1 MANPLPQ
8 VVFRADGNTR
18 IGLGHL
24 TRCLALAEMLQP
36 HFACCFLVRDPD
48 EAIQGQLLVSG
59 FDYSLVPTGLPLL
72 AEARWLQ
79 EQLAAD
85 SILVL
90 DGYEFTDAYRRELK
104 RHLYALVCLDDL
116 ASQHSWCDV
125 IINAA
130 GGVSSA
136 AYSPEPG
143 AMLCL
148 GPAYALLRQP
158 FREAAQRSAHK
169 PNTTRIFLN
178 MGGADPHNQTLA
190 ALQQLRQHF
199 SEHQIAVVT
208 GAAYPHQQALSE
220 YIAHQPLMSCH
231 HNLSATAMAEL
242 LASCGVFVCPPSGM
256 AYECCVFGGV
266 LLLHLTAENQRSIF
280 DFLVGTKLALPFTDL
295 ATVTA
300 EELPLMAHDM
310 QARQRTIFDGAATQ
324 RYQQVFGALHLAY
337 SLSIRRATA
346 EDMKLY
352 FTWANDAQ
360 VRHHAVQSAPIAW
373 ATHEAWFS
381 RRLTDPDSYLYVL
394 ELGEQPV
401 GQVRIE
407 FEAQAGTIDYSV
419 AADFR
424 GRGLGS
430 AILRRTFAQL
440 RQERPA
446 PWTLIG
452 QVKTTN
458 PASCRV
464 FERLGFS
471 HQSSVELYSEQYEI
485 FVCHAPAD

>member
-1 MANPLPQ
+1 MANSLPQ
-8 VVFRADGNTR
+8 VVFRADGNTH

-36 HFACCFLVRDPD
+36 HFACRFIVRNLDQTLQEKFP
-48 EAIQGQLLVSG
+48 ASG
-59 FDYSLVPTGLPLL
+59 FDHVLVPTGLPLL
-72 AEARWLQ
+72 AEAGWLR
-79 EQLAAD
+79 EQFAAD
-85 SILVL
+85 TILVL

-104 RHLYALVCLDDL
+104 RHLHALVCLDDL

-130 GGVSSA
+130 GGISPA
-136 AYSPEPG
+136 AYTPEPG
-143 AMLCL
+143 ATLCL

-158 FREAAQRSAHK
+158 FREAAQRPAHD
-169 PNTTRIFLN
+169 PNTRRIFLN

-190 ALQQLRQHF
+190 ALKQLRQHF
-199 SEHQIAVVT
+199 PEHQIAVVT
-208 GAAYPHQQALSE
+208 GGAYPHQQALSD
-220 YIAHQPLMSCH
+220 YTTHQPLVSRH
-231 HNLSATAMAEL
+231 HNLPAAAMAEL
-242 LASCGVFVCPPSGM
+242 LAGCGVFVCPPSGM
-256 AYECCVFGGV
+256 AYECCAFGGV
-266 LLLHLTAENQRSIF
+266 LLLHLTAENQRRTF
-280 DFLVGTKLALPFTDL
+280 DFLVGAKLAWPFPDL

-300 EELPLMAHDM
+300 EVLPTMAHEM
-310 QARQRTIFDGAATQ
+310 QDRQRTIFDGAAAQ
-324 RYQQVFGALHLAY
+324 RYQRVFGDLQLAY

-346 EDMKLY
+346 ADMPLY

-360 VRHHAVQSAPIAW
+360 VRQHAVQAAPIAW
-373 ATHEAWFS
+373 ATHKAWFS
-381 RRLTDPDSYLYVL
+381 RRLADPDSYLYVL
-394 ELGEQPV
+394 ALGRQPV

-452 QVKTTN
+452 RVKTTN

-464 FERLGFS
+464 FERLGFRR
-471 HQSSVELYSEQYEI
+471 QPSVKLSGEQYEV
-485 FVCHAPAD
+485 FVCHAPAR